1 MSQNINTTIR
11 HLTFMRHKPL
21 IILLLLAVSFQSVS
35 AVSDVHQSHQSG
47 VEHLEFEHDHESEP
61 EIKTDDESNSF
72 DCHHCC
78 HCHGGHV
85 SSFLHRPL
93 NNLIFQEL
101 DQSIQI
107 DGQSFQEGVSSRL
120 LRPPQA

>member
-11 HLTFMRHKPL
+11 HLDFMHHKPL
-21 IILLLLAVSFQSVS
+21 IILLLLAVSFQSIS
-35 AVSDVHQSHQSG
+35 AVADVHQSHQSG
-47 VEHLEFEHDHESEP
+47 VEHLEFEHDHDSEP
-61 EIKTDDESNSF
+61 EIKTDDESRSF

-85 SSFLHRPL
+85 SSFLHRTF
-93 NNLIFQEL
+93 NLVFLEL

-107 DGQSFQEGVSSRL
+107 YGQSFQKGVSSRL